1 MYCTRYSYKGGKRA
15 TTVNIRRIRAEN
27 PIPEKSSVD
36 TIHNIMD
43 ELGLPV
49 AFGKPTAPVKEA
61 AAPARGGSSSRGER
75 GVVGGGK
82 KSKRGRG
89 GASVDDRP
97 DATSWDRSGGL
108 TSQYDAFNGGVKV
121 SICIDATDGS
131 DHTNLNTLDP
141 DPTHRPCPQ
150 TLPAT
155 GGEAEGVEGEHQ
167 GVVEVDSEDG
177 IVLANRIRST
187 DDS

>member
-1 MYCTRYSYKGGKRA
+1 
-15 TTVNIRRIRAEN
+15 VNIRRIRAEN

-36 TIHNIMD
+36 TTIHTIMD
-43 ELGLPV
+43 ELGLPI
-49 AFGKPTAPVKEA
+49 AFGKPTAPFKEA
-61 AAPARGGSSSRGER
+61 TAPARGGPSDRGDR

-82 KSKRGRG
+82 KNKRGRG

-141 DPTHRPCPQ
+141 DPTHRPCLQ
-150 TLPAT
+150 TLAAT
-155 GGEAEGVEGEHQ
+155 EGEAEGVEKEHQ

-177 IVLANRIRST
+177 MVLASKTRFT
-187 DDS
+187 DGT